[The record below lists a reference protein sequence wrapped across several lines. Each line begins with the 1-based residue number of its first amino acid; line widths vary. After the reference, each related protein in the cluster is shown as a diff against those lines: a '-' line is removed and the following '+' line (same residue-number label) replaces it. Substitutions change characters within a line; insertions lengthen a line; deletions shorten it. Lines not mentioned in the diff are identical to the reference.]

1 MKDEQRSLTTGEIA
15 KYCGVNLRTVIR
27 WLESGRLNG
36 YKLPGG
42 GNNRVL
48 VGDFVAF
55 LKQNAMPMPA
65 DLDREEKVE
74 EVDPLILIVDDEI
87 NMAKAIQRIARKAGV
102 KSLIAEGGF
111 QAGMML
117 SIHKPQMMTLD
128 LSMPG
133 LDGYEVLKFTR
144 AQEAFKDTKI
154 IVISALDQKKLNEA
168 IALGAN
174 KAMSKPFEP
183 SMLLTEFESLY
194 TP

>member
-1 MKDEQRSLTTGEIA
+1 MKVEQRSLTTGEIA

-27 WLESGRLNG
+27 WLESGRLKG

-42 GNNRVL
+42 GNNRIL
-48 VGDFVAF
+48 AGDFVAF
-55 LKQNAMPMPA
+55 LKQNDMPMPA
-65 DLDREEKVE
+65 DFDTDEKEEE
-74 EVDPLILIVDDEI
+74 NEPRILIVDDEV

-102 KSLIAEGGF
+102 KSVIAEDGF

-117 SIHKPQMMTLD
+117 SNHKPQMMTLD

-133 LDGYEVLKFTR
+133 LDGYEVLRFTR
-144 AQEAFKDTKI
+144 AQEAFADMKI
-154 IVISALDQKKLNEA
+154 IVISALEQKKLDEA

-174 KAMSKPFEP
+174 KAISKPFDP
-183 SMLLTEFESLY
+183 SLLLAEFESLY

>member
-1 MKDEQRSLTTGEIA
+1 MAVEQKSLTTGEIA

-48 VGDFVAF
+48 LGDFVAF

-65 DLDREEKVE
+65 DLLNEDEVKEE
-74 EVDPLILIVDDEI
+74 PLILIVDDEAH
-87 NMAKAIQRIARKAGV
+87 MAKAIQRIARKAGV
-102 KSLIAEGGF
+102 RSVVAEGGF
-111 QAGMML
+111 QAGMMM
-117 SIHKPQMMTLD
+117 STHKPQMMTLD

-133 LDGYEVLKFTR
+133 LDGFEVLRFTR
-144 AQEAFKDTKI
+144 AQEAFKNMKI
-154 IVISALDQKKLNEA
+154 IVISALDQNKLNEA

-174 KAMSKPFEP
+174 KALSKPFDP
-183 SMLLTEFESLY
+183 SVLLAEFESLY